1 MTRINSED
9 MGSMK
14 VLLVS
19 EGKHEECGALETFV
33 RRIAKGIESYT
44 WDKVS
49 RNDIHTH
56 RGRGQGFFKRA
67 VRWILEAKKRD
78 FDALV
83 LVIDEDGYPDRIS
96 ELDQAQSEEAA
107 TAGFPRCLGIAVR
120 SFDAWM
126 LADERAIAAV
136 LGYVVP
142 AQGAPEENHHPKEDC
157 AKLLSGKFSQADFYA
172 RIAATVNVQLL
183 ESRCPK
189 GFGVFAD
196 RLRKL

>member
-1 MTRINSED
+1 
-9 MGSMK
+9 MK

-33 RRIAKGIESYT
+33 RRIAKEFESYT

-56 RGRGQGFFKRA
+56 RGKGQGFFKRA

-78 FDALV
+78 YDALV
-83 LVIDEDGYPDRIS
+83 LVIDEDGNPERIS
-96 ELDQAQSEEAA
+96 ELDQAQREEAA
-107 TAGFPRCLGIAVR
+107 TAGFSRCLGIAIR

-126 LADERAIAAV
+126 LADEKAIAAV
-136 LGYVVP
+136 LGHVVP
-142 AQGAPEENHHPKEDC
+142 AQGAPEENRHPKEDC
-157 AKLLSGKFSQADFYA
+157 AKLLGGRFSQADFYA
-172 RIAATVNVQLL
+172 RIAASVNVQLL

-189 GFGVFAD
+189 GFGMFAE